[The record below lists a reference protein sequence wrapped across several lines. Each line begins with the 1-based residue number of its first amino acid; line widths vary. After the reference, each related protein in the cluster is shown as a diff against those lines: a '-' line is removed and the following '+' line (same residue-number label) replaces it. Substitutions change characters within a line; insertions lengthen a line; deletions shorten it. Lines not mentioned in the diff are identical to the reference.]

1 MFWMSWI
8 YATATIGVLVVLGLY
23 VFWANPEAN
32 WGSSTQG
39 QVFVSALK
47 HVKEVTGIIQ
57 YIQVFIENHKYY
69 MILPRMPS
77 FNILQL
83 ILETPEHVKNYRPK
97 ILLMTGNPA
106 HRPPLVNFGQLITK
120 NTSLLLCGHVL
131 DDPRPVNIDS
141 LKNNVQLWLKD
152 HKVRKILHEHSN

>member
-57 YIQVFIENHKYY
+57 FIPVFIDNQCCIKCY
-69 MILPRMPS
+69 MILPCTPS
-77 FNILQL
+77 FNLLQI

-152 HKVRKILHEHSN
+152 HKVKKSFT

>member
-57 YIQVFIENHKYY
+57 FIQVFIENHKYY
-69 MILPRMPS
+69 MILPS

>member
-1 MFWMSWI
+1 
-8 YATATIGVLVVLGLY
+8 
-23 VFWANPEAN
+23 
-32 WGSSTQG
+32 
-39 QVFVSALK
+39 
-47 HVKEVTGIIQ
+47 
-57 YIQVFIENHKYY
+57 
-69 MILPRMPS
+69 MPS

-141 LKNNVQLWLKD
+141 LKNNVQLWLRD